1 MHPSQV
7 GRARRLVADH
17 LADFGLNGATGEV
30 TVLLV
35 SELVTNA
42 MQHGGEPVRLVA
54 DVSRGGIRVEVYDGN
69 HDAFPAVREVR
80 PDGPGGRGLLLVG
93 AFADRWGSRN
103 AAEGKCVWFEID
115 LKGAPVNRP
124 DAGDLPGPV
133 EASDADLAE
142 QQAPVDAGDPSD
154 DEVAAPP
161 GAAGGD
167 AEANEADLA
176 EQAIEVP
183 LDEDEQR

>member
-17 LADFGLNGATGEV
+17 LAGSRLNGEASEI

-42 MQHGGEPVRLVA
+42 MQHGGEPIRLVA
-54 DVSRGGIRVEVYDGN
+54 EVRRAGVRVEVYDGN

-80 PDGPGGRGLLLVG
+80 PDGPGGNGLRLVE
-93 AFADRWGSRN
+93 AFADRWGSLS
-103 AAEGKCVWFEID
+103 AVEGKCVWFEID
-115 LKGAPVNRP
+115 LKGAPMSRP

-142 QQAPVDAGDPSD
+142 QQAPVDVD
-154 DEVAAPP
+154 DTPAAPP
-161 GAAGGD
+161 RVAGAD
-167 AEANEADLA
+167 TEADEADLA